1 MNITDRRRILGPA
14 NAKPLIFDRS
24 LAPVDDGKEESEK
37 PVSETRDESIYIE
50 NGAVANS
57 NGSSYL
63 EVKSRTNDKNCTLLL
78 TSIYG
83 PRPSRGAFNAKAT
96 LSVQFKEVTLEKIG
110 AGQIKEICTFLTNV
124 FNAVVNLERYPKS
137 GIDVFLSLI
146 HSSSGPQD
154 FELESILTACVNGIT
169 LAFVDAGIEILDTVS
184 AGMYKKNV
192 TAFMKNGTEV
202 VGFWKDDDEHSSGEG
217 ILNIVE
223 KCKEHYLK
231 NRKTMIE
238 SMIRS
243 RNKTGLTDKQAS

>member
-14 NAKPLIFDRS
+14 NAKPLVFDKSMGPAQR
-24 LAPVDDGKEESEK
+24 GESEE
-37 PVSETRDESIYIE
+37 VSSETGNDAMYIE
-50 NGAVANS
+50 NGIVGNS

-63 EVKSRTNDKNCTLLL
+63 EVKSRINDKNCTLLL
-78 TSIYG
+78 TSVYG

-96 LSVQFKEVTLEKIG
+96 LSVQFREVTLEKIP
-110 AGQIKEICTFLTNV
+110 AGQLREVCTFLTNI

-137 GIDVFLSLI
+137 GIDIFLSLI

-154 FELESILTACVNGIT
+154 YELESIITTCVNGIT

-184 AGMYKKNV
+184 AGMYKKNI

-202 VGFWKDDDEHSSGEG
+202 VGFWKDDDDNSASEG
-217 ILNIVE
+217 IMDIVE
-223 KCKEHYLK
+223 KCKEHYLQ

-238 SMIRS
+238 YMIRS
-243 RNKTGLTDKQAS
+243 SKSSN